1 MTILSKITSWLSGW
15 PEAVGGKSNAEK
27 NYLLKEGELKKTE
40 EKKSKPKNQDE
51 AFIDTLI
58 EMLSEPHQD
67 LEWNEKFKAV
77 VRKHFDI

>member
-1 MTILSKITSWLSGW
+1 MSL
-15 PEAVGGKSNAEK
+15 
-27 NYLLKEGELKKTE
+27 TE

-51 AFIDTLI
+51 AFIDTLV
-58 EMLSEPHQD
+58 EMLAEPHQD

>member
-1 MTILSKITSWLSGW
+1 MSLI
-15 PEAVGGKSNAEK
+15 
-27 NYLLKEGELKKTE
+27 E

-51 AFIDTLI
+51 AFIDTLV
-58 EMLSEPHQD
+58 EMLAETHQD